1 MQEWQIKRITK
12 NRWHDSLVRLSQLKT
27 FFVVVKADY
36 LRSSIAK
43 ETSEDFIFIETI
55 EKYVM

>member
-12 NRWHDSLVRLSQLKT
+12 NRWPDSLVRLSQLKT

-36 LRSSIAK
+36 LRSNIAK